1 VQTAKVHLDAPG
13 ALSGVVSP
21 DFAKQIDL
29 APSDKCAHQR
39 LHILQA
45 YSIIPGA
52 MGLLESVCRRIGLI
66 TIPRREHVTLTC
78 DTLDEHDIIVPQRC
92 SGDPAHDGIAA
103 EKPIRGKHV
112 RVREVEAVEKE
123 GTPSYA
129 ARVLFFIFGFI
140 FMTRP
145 QSSGRRRLAFDH
157 LAPYCAR
164 CYQGIR
170 KTQTIRSIATLLLIL
185 SSLLCCPLASIV
197 ESSWPGVGSSV
208 FLVTLGLGFVLF
220 VILLLSGLVLRRS
233 ETIRIVDFASEGNAT
248 RVVLAFSSQDYA
260 NLFLLENSLRALS
273 DDPRPKAREE
283 AIRRL
288 GQLDNPIAIEALTRL
303 LQKDDESP
311 EIVACAKEALESVR
325 EIKRER

>member
-1 VQTAKVHLDAPG
+1 
-13 ALSGVVSP
+13 
-21 DFAKQIDL
+21 
-29 APSDKCAHQR
+29 
-39 LHILQA
+39 
-45 YSIIPGA
+45 
-52 MGLLESVCRRIGLI
+52 
-66 TIPRREHVTLTC
+66 
-78 DTLDEHDIIVPQRC
+78 
-92 SGDPAHDGIAA
+92 
-103 EKPIRGKHV
+103 
-112 RVREVEAVEKE
+112 
-123 GTPSYA
+123 
-129 ARVLFFIFGFI
+129 
-140 FMTRP
+140 
-145 QSSGRRRLAFDH
+145 
-157 LAPYCAR
+157 
-164 CYQGIR
+164 
-170 KTQTIRSIATLLLIL
+170 
-185 SSLLCCPLASIV
+185 
-197 ESSWPGVGSSV
+197 
-208 FLVTLGLGFVLF
+208 VTLGLGFVLF